1 MVLFLND
8 SMCGGGAEKS
18 MARIVNE
25 LIKEMPILLVSLE
38 DSFCIELDNRIKT
51 LYFNKKLNSKI
62 DKIFSLFKDAIKLK
76 KLVKKNKIKQVVSF
90 QYRSNVVNILSKMF
104 GSTHKVIISERN
116 YPEKSLEYIPL
127 FKRLVKSLYKKADL
141 VIVNATD
148 TKNLLEKW
156 GINNTKLIF
165 NGYDKERIYN
175 LSQEKIEDKYLEIF
189 NHKVIVN
196 VGRLTY
202 QKGQEYL
209 IKSMPLLKDMN
220 LLLIGEG
227 KYKDKL
233 KTLVKELKVENRV
246 FFIGFQKNPYKFIK
260 KADIFV
266 FTSLYEGFPNA
277 LAEALILQK
286 PIVSFDFKAGA
297 NDLVDNLV
305 KIGDI
310 DELVSKIKNPIIY
323 KDKTKNIKEIAK
335 EYKKVLD
342 GK

>member
-127 FKRLVKSLYKKADL
+127 FQKLVKFLYKKTDL

-156 GINNTKLIF
+156 GISNIKLIF

-175 LSQEKIEDKYLEIF
+175 LSQEKIEAKYLEIF
-189 NHKVIVN
+189 NKKVIVN

-227 KYKDKL
+227 EDKEKL
-233 KTLVKELKVENRV
+233 QVLAKELKVENRV

-260 KADIFV
+260 KADVFV
-266 FTSLYEGFPNA
+266 FTSFYEGFPNA

-310 DELVSKIKNPIIY
+310 DELVLKIKNPIIY

-335 EYKKVLD
+335 EYKKVLN
-342 GK
+342 G